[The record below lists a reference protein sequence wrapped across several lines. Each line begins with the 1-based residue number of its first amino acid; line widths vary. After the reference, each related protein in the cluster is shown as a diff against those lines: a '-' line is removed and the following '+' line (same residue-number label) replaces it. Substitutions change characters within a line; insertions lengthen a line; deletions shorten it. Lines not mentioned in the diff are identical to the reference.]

1 MFKTY
6 ILFLVCM
13 SGAAVSLFGQK
24 VSLTLIPPTTI
35 TKQVDLDIRAGI
47 VNNESKEQ
55 AIHGR
60 RHVCLVRFTPESL
73 VWHKLIAEELWKKFG
88 HHPSFYGSYVSE
100 ENNGGLDYL
109 EKTPEMKKVRREE
122 MVRFFDGFKK
132 HCARFAP
139 DKPILLATNS
149 SEVPKAAEAYPRLLK
164 NLDILC
170 PFGFARLNNQPGEL
184 DGKETADLLQKWC
197 DEAGS
202 HLWLDLE
209 VFNFDENYALYAK
222 SIEDIKKDLLAYSNF
237 EYQQYLKQMLKQ
249 RKNKK

>member
-55 AIHGR
+55 AIDISIYLNKKDEASLLHHSQVTLSPIETILSEADKLGM
-60 RHVCLVRFTPESL
+60 HVFMGVGMFAWFDFTPESL
-73 VWHKLIAEELWKKFG
+73 AWHKLIAEELWKKFG

-184 DGKETADLLQKWC
+184 DGKETADLLQKWY
-197 DEAGS
+197 DEADS
-202 HLWLDLE
+202 HL
-209 VFNFDENYALYAK
+209 
-222 SIEDIKKDLLAYSNF
+222 
-237 EYQQYLKQMLKQ
+237 
-249 RKNKK
+249 